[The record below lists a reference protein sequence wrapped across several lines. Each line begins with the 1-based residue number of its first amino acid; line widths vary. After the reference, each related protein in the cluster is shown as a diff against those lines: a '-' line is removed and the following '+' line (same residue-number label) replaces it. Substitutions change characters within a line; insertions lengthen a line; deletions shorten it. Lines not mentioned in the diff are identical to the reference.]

1 MRARLFQR
9 RLNLRLKVPWGT
21 SSSAKEKSPT
31 SARPGG
37 GGLKATPRQRPFNRR
52 APSPPGS
59 APQIQQL
66 PPDRQTRPRHAR
78 TGCTHGTNRF
88 QQGPAADVAPHR
100 LRRIAITTL
109 LTLLLLAPMGAT
121 IHPRRSPV
129 VIPTEKPNL
138 PFPCHPDR
146 ANEVSERRDLNPG
159 DGSSDH
165 QRPVDNPTFH
175 PPFVRCGAGAA
186 PARAAGTAAPQV
198 PPGPETGA
206 HPIDPP
212 VVIPTEKPNLPFPCH
227 PDRANE
233 VSERRDLNPGDG
245 SSDHQR
251 RVDNPTFHP
260 PFVRCGA
267 GAAPARAAGTAA
279 PQVPPGPG
287 DGSSSDR
294 PSRCHPDRE
303 TKPPISL
310 SSRPSQRSER
320 AEGPQSRRRIERPPA
335 ACRQPDFSPTVRPWC
350 RRGACTRSRDGRAT
364 SPARPWETELIR

>member
-1 MRARLFQR
+1 MRARLFHR

-198 PPGPETGA
+198 PPGP
-206 HPIDPP
+206 
-212 VVIPTEKPNLPFPCH
+212 
-227 PDRANE
+227 
-233 VSERRDLNPGDG
+233 
-245 SSDHQR
+245 
-251 RVDNPTFHP
+251 
-260 PFVRCGA
+260 
-267 GAAPARAAGTAA
+267 
-279 PQVPPGPG
+279 G

-335 ACRQPDFSPTVRPWC
+335 ACRQPDFSPTVRPVWC

-364 SPARPWETELIR
+364 SPARPGRRELIR